1 MRLSGFKK
9 GGGFLNNVDGVITGY
24 KWSDTPPG
32 DGEKSS
38 KGDFTPLFFVLSARP
53 DGADED
59 VTTSLFVGDAD
70 LFEISEDGLTLE
82 PLKEGA
88 GLKEGTSFYTFLESL
103 ITAGFPETNFVDDPA
118 IINFE
123 PMIGTRVTFVQIKD
137 TKGMERAA
145 AKYKT
150 SNGKFNEKGQ
160 RKDKKTG
167 KFYDLSS
174 PGVSAV
180 LALPGADGPK
190 ASKGAAKGA
199 KASTKAKDEPETDD
213 MNDEAV
219 EALMGVLEDADGSIA
234 RAKLTVAIS
243 KKVGLKNPNR
253 EALRKLTFSEDF
265 LATEQGWS
273 YDKKKQTIT
282 AE

>member
-1 MRLSGFKK
+1 MRLSQFKK
-9 GGGFLNNVDGVITGY
+9 GGGFLNNVDGTITGY
-24 KWSDTPPG
+24 KWTDQPPG
-32 DGEKSS
+32 DGERSS
-38 KGDFTPLFFVLSARP
+38 KSDFTPLFFVLSARP
-53 DGADED
+53 DGADAD
-59 VTTSLFVGDAD
+59 VTTSLFAGSAD
-70 LFEISEDGLTLE
+70 DFEISDDGLSLE
-82 PLKEGA
+82 PLNEGN
-88 GLKEGTSFYTFLESL
+88 GLREGTALYTFLESL
-103 ITAGFPETNFVDDPA
+103 VNAGFPESNFPDDPA

-123 PMIGTRVTFVQIKD
+123 PIIGTRVTFVQIKD

-145 AKYKT
+145 AKYKS

-167 KFYDLSS
+167 KYYDLSS

-190 ASKGAAKGA
+190 AGKGAKGA
-199 KASTKAKDEPETDD
+199 KGSTKAKEEPETDEL
-213 MNDEAV
+213 NDEAV
-219 EALMGVLEDADGSIA
+219 EALMAVLENADGSIA